1 MVKAPGDTGRHI
13 PGVPFFPCVTDL
25 RTDTGVLTMT
35 VKGVLDVGAPLV
47 TLATG
52 DLMPI
57 YLGTIGPSDR
67 ANENMNTITA
77 TLDNEI
83 MVTIGG

>member
-1 MVKAPGDTGRHI
+1 M
-13 PGVPFFPCVTDL
+13 PGVPFFPWVTDI

-35 VKGVLDVGAPLV
+35 VKGVLDVGAHFV
-47 TLATG
+47 ALATG
-52 DLMPI
+52 DLIPM

-67 ANENMNTITA
+67 ANENMNTMTA